1 MIPVPM
7 LMALG
12 QLVPGLLRWAGSDK
26 AAAVADQAVA
36 VAQQVTGAASADDAL
51 AALQSRPELLV
62 QYQQAMAP
70 VLLAELEADCKQL
83 ESVNATMRAEAAS
96 ADPYVRRARP
106 TFLYAMALT
115 WTLQTVGLM
124 VAVVLQP
131 SLGAALLQAAAD
143 LTTLWGIA
151 LTVVGVAVK
160 ARSDDK
166 ARAMGLEAPTIFQTI
181 AQAMG
186 RKGSAR

>member
-1 MIPVPM
+1 MIPVPA
-7 LMALG
+7 LLALG
-12 QLVPGLLRWAGSDK
+12 QLVPSLLRWVGSDK

-36 VAQQVTGAASADDAL
+36 VAQKITGASDADAAV
-51 AALQSRPELLV
+51 AALQAHPELLV
-62 QYQQAMAP
+62 QYQQAVSA
-70 VLLAELEADCKQL
+70 VVLAELEADCKQL
-83 ESVNATMRAEAAS
+83 ESVNSTMRAEATS

-115 WTLQTVGLM
+115 WTAQTLGLIA
-124 VAVVLQP
+124 AVLLQP
-131 SLGAALLQAAAD
+131 TLGAALLQAAAD

-166 ARAMGLEAPTIFQTI
+166 ARALGQDVPTALQSV
-181 AQAMG
+181 AQIIQ
-186 RKGSAR
+186 RK

>member
-1 MIPVPM
+1 MIPVPA

-12 QLVPGLLRWAGSDK
+12 QLVPGLLRWVGSDK
-26 AAAVADQAVA
+26 AADVADQAVA
-36 VAQQVTGAASADDAL
+36 VARQVTGADDDNAAL
-51 AALQSRPELLV
+51 AALQSSPELLL
-62 QYQQAMAP
+62 QYQQAMNT
-70 VLLAELEADCKQL
+70 VLLAQLDAECRQL
-83 ESVNATMRAEAAS
+83 ESVNATMRSEAAS

-115 WTLQTVGLM
+115 WTAQTLGLIA
-124 VAVVLQP
+124 AVLLQP

-166 ARAMGLEAPTIFQTI
+166 ARALGQDVPTALQSVSQVFK
-181 AQAMG
+181 
-186 RKGSAR
+186 RR